1 MPDQSTKR
9 WRKRDQDVAEGD
21 LVEQMTSASFGDEED
36 DVARIDTHE
45 GMVDEADLLEQAEAV
60 EDDEDYPRDG

>member
-1 MPDQSTKR
+1 MPDQGTTR
-9 WRKRDQDVAEGD
+9 RTTRDRDVAEGD
-21 LVEQMTSASFGDEED
+21 LVEQMTPASSGDED
-36 DVARIDTHE
+36 DAARIDTHD